1 MHYVAMMA
9 IAAVIS
15 IAGMRSAD
23 DFSRAFNAVTVG
35 DMTGAAGYAVLG
47 VRRALRD
54 ADNHQLPQHL
64 RQMAVVATSAR

>member
-23 DFSRAFNAVTVG
+23 DFRHAFAAITAG

>member
-23 DFSRAFNAVTVG
+23 DFGRAYDAVTVG
-35 DMTGAAGYAVLG
+35 DITGAAGFAILG

-64 RQMAVVATSAR
+64 RQMAAVGTTSL